1 MATWQHG
8 NPAILQ
14 YCNTATRHHGNDDTL
29 AATRRQ
35 PPSLSMAK
43 THRATTTTEPLEAM
57 RGTQYTCSMPRRR
70 LPTRRQGKH
79 HSSTAAAEYTLRLPQ
94 TLPPYASSQLAQT
107 SPQTHSQRAMAVLLL
122 TPQTVNDHNASNQG
136 HSAHATSPTTS
147 QHQDILR
154 QQWLVLGT
162 PYDTQHCDT
171 LLPQRLVYQWRSHHT
186 LHTTSEHTA
195 AAVVRRRGDRK
206 SSSGSTATTW
216 AEDTA
221 SRHRQ
226 LVHTRAFSHQQMHR
240 QMHRRLQ

>member
-1 MATWQHG
+1 MATLQYC
-8 NPAILQ
+8 NTAILQ

-35 PPSLSMAK
+35 PPSPSMAK

-147 QHQDILR
+147 RHQDI
-154 QQWLVLGT
+154 
-162 PYDTQHCDT
+162 
-171 LLPQRLVYQWRSHHT
+171 
-186 LHTTSEHTA
+186 TTYCC
-195 AAVVRRRGDRK
+195 
-206 SSSGSTATTW
+206 SSGSNMVEIAPDTKHEIVIRCCCSGWYTVAIESHTTA
-216 AEDTA
+216 AQK
-221 SRHRQ
+221 RQ
-226 LVHTRAFSHQQMHR
+226 RDEIN
-240 QMHRRLQ
+240 